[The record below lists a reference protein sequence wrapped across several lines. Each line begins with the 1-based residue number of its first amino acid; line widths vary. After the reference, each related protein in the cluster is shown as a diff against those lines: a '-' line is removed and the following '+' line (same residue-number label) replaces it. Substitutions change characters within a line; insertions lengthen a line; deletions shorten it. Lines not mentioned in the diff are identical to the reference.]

1 MGGDASGAPSGGYSG
16 ERFTTKF
23 NLHDLDGLKG
33 MLDGA
38 SVQQVRDVAQHWQDL
53 HDQLVGPGDG
63 GGGIQ
68 KTFDDAVKKVL
79 EHWHGDTADRF
90 RKRAEQIS
98 ANFKAGAPYA
108 SHAAKVMHQTA
119 EDLSTAVS
127 KVSPVHDGWNWG
139 DDVWDQL
146 DSDTV
151 DDDDLNDALK
161 AGADTKQVLELNK
174 ENLTGHQK
182 KRLQAAAAMEDLG
195 TSYVVRASSLKPPPI
210 GNREDKIPEHNGG
223 GDGGVGT
230 MPMPFP
236 TGGMGGGGGGG
247 GAGGGAGSGGG
258 VKIPTRGMKAAP
270 MPKTPESPQ
279 TPGISGGMGSMKPKV
294 PGPDVTTGLDGAHSG
309 GPGGTGG
316 PGVKIPGGGG
326 GGGAGV
332 HMPSGGG
339 GGGTGVNV
347 PAGGGLGMP
356 GGKGGIS
363 GASGPKGGSSGLKGG
378 ASGLKGGASGLKGG
392 ASGPG
397 GAGARTGKPGMP
409 GMGGA
414 HGGAGKG
421 AGGGRAGVSTGGGA
435 QARQK
440 GGLVGSTGG
449 KASGG
454 GQGGSGLHRSR
465 GGTAAGTGSGSG
477 GRRPAGMMGGA
488 HGAHGGKGE
497 GKGQD
502 GNRPDYLVEEEETW
516 TPERNVAP
524 RVIE

>member
-1 MGGDASGAPSGGYSG
+1 MSGDAGGASEYGSAGL
-16 ERFTTKF
+16 FTTKF
-23 NLHDLDGLKG
+23 NLNDLNGLKG

-38 SVQQVRDVAQHWQDL
+38 NVQQVKEVAQNWQDL
-53 HDQLVGPGDG
+53 HDQLVGPGEG

-68 KTFDDAVKKVL
+68 KRFDDAVKKVL
-79 EHWHGDTADRF
+79 ESWHGDTADKF

-98 ANFKAGAPYA
+98 QNFTAGAPYA
-108 SHAAKVMHQTA
+108 SHTSQVMHQTA
-119 EDLSTAVS
+119 NDLQKAVD
-127 KVSPVHDGWNWG
+127 KVKPVDDGWNWD
-139 DDVWDQL
+139 DDVWGEMPWSDQI
-146 DSDTV
+146 
-151 DDDDLNDALK
+151 DDDDLNKALQSGVSTQAILDA
-161 AGADTKQVLELNK
+161 NK
-174 ENLTGHQK
+174 DNLSGHQT
-182 KRLQAAAAMEDLG
+182 KRLQAAVAMENLG
-195 TSYVVRASSLKPPPI
+195 SCYVMRASSLKPPATGGGP
-210 GNREDKIPEHNGG
+210 GWREDKIPEHNGG

-236 TGGMGGGGGGG
+236 TGGGMGGG
-247 GAGGGAGSGGG
+247 GAGGGAGGGGGGGG

-270 MPKTPESPQ
+270 MPKTPESPN
-279 TPGISGGMGSMKPKV
+279 TPGISGGMGSMKPKI
-294 PGPDVTTGLDGAHSG
+294 PDVTTGLDGAHGG
-309 GPGGTGG
+309 GPGGPGG
-316 PGVKIPGGGG
+316 AGVKIPGGGG
-326 GGGAGV
+326 GGGTGV

-356 GGKGGIS
+356 GGGSRGMGGVS
-363 GASGPKGGSSGLKGG
+363 GSSKGG
-378 ASGLKGGASGLKGG
+378 ASGLKGGGASGLKGG
-392 ASGPG
+392 AAGPG
-397 GAGARTGKPGMP
+397 GAGARTGRPGMP

-421 AGGGRAGVSTGGGA
+421 AGGGRAGVSTGGA

-454 GQGGSGLHRSR
+454 AQGGSGLHRSR
-465 GGTAAGTGSGSG
+465 GGTAAGTGGSG